1 MSTPDDSTFISPWSL
16 TRTAD
21 HGAASAR
28 GSLVIAACA
37 AGRELAAA
45 VAGRYRELSAASS
58 SEQPEGGERAGDL
71 PVVLTDIEHS
81 FSDTES
87 SIRLPCHV
95 GGSDVFL
102 LQCLYDPDRGVGV
115 NQNYLAFLLAARAFR
130 ENGAAHVTAVLPY
143 LAYARQ
149 DKPTKL
155 SREPTSARLLA
166 DLSIEAGIDGLI
178 AWAPHSTQ
186 IRGFYGR
193 IPVHLLDPLNMFLR
207 EFERFRGQE
216 QVLAVAP
223 DAGAAKM
230 ISHFGR
236 ELEVDFAVAS
246 KRRPRPEAV
255 EITSVIGD
263 FSGKTIA
270 VVLDDMISTGGT
282 VDSVIQELLGR
293 TGIREVHLAA
303 GHNLCRPKALE
314 RIQELR
320 EHWGLVSFVTTD
332 SVPQSEDFRRL
343 PYFHVRSLRDML
355 CRTINRVHYGRSVSE
370 LFLRD

>member
-1 MSTPDDSTFISPWSL
+1 
-16 TRTAD
+16 
-21 HGAASAR
+21 
-28 GSLVIAACA
+28 
-37 AGRELAAA
+37 
-45 VAGRYRELSAASS
+45 
-58 SEQPEGGERAGDL
+58 
-71 PVVLTDIEHS
+71 
-81 FSDTES
+81 
-87 SIRLPCHV
+87 V